1 MRRSAVLVLNASF
14 EYLNVTSLERA
25 VKLLY
30 KGKAEI
36 VEAIEG
42 RECGSVRF
50 RIRLPSII
58 RLLYQ
63 IRRPYRQVPL
73 TRKNILLRDR
83 HECQYCGR
91 PGDTVDHVV
100 PRSRGG
106 PNTWEN
112 CVCACAACNRR
123 KDDRRPEEANMTLAR
138 RPRKPTHIPWFVIRQ
153 DAARE
158 GWARYLFWNLSIEHA
173 PG

>member
-1 MRRSAVLVLNASF
+1 MRRGAVLVLNSSF

-36 VEAIEG
+36 VEALEG
-42 RECGSVRF
+42 REFGTVAF

-58 RLLYQ
+58 RMLYY
-63 IRRPYRQVPL
+63 IRRPYKEVPL
-73 TRKNILLRDR
+73 TRKNVLLRDR
-83 HECQYCGR
+83 HVCQYCGR
-91 PGDTVDHVV
+91 PGDTVDHVH

-112 CVCACAACNRR
+112 CVCACAPCNRR
-123 KDDRRPEEANMTLAR
+123 KNDRRPDEANMKLLR
-138 RPRKPTHIPWFVIRQ
+138 RPRKPTHIPWLLIRQ

-158 GWARYLFWNLSIEHA
+158 GWARYLYWNLSIEEV
-173 PG
+173 PE